1 MSCTA
6 GYASGSAGRSGVP
19 DGNPPTEAGILSIT
33 LEEEHAESPAAAART
48 TAPAKFGEK
57 TRRNRCRASQLMD
70 NAKRTVVTED

>member
-1 MSCTA
+1 M
-6 GYASGSAGRSGVP
+6 
-19 DGNPPTEAGILSIT
+19 T

-57 TRRNRCRASQLMD
+57 TRRNRCRALQLMD